1 LVLDPLERGRV
12 PDDYRVRIGRLD
24 FMESKSPTAIPIH
37 YIECGEDE
45 SVGEEETELLEQIL
59 VRRSLLAPEPHFI
72 I

>member
-1 LVLDPLERGRV
+1 MLDPLERGRV

-24 FMESKSPTAIPIH
+24 FTTENKSPTAIPIH

-45 SVGEEETELLEQIL
+45 SIGEEEPELLQQIL
-59 VRRSLLAPEPHFI
+59 VRRRMLAPEPHFI